1 MQTKKAIGNLLN
13 RYRAVL
19 KKCHLLN
26 TFGTLALASA
36 LMAAGAG
43 SALAA
48 SWGWVNKSAEGP
60 YTAWTSINKDTTIVN
75 GKVEGNTLNSTAE
88 KDVIGFVY
96 FAGFEKDSGTAVTI
110 TDSSFKNNTISAKY
124 GVSAGG
130 IMNKGMT
137 IDLNNVEFSGNKISS
152 GGYSN
157 GGAIYADAG

>member
-75 GKVEGNTLNSTAE
+75 GKIEGNTLNSTAE
-88 KDVIGFVY
+88 EDVIGFVY
-96 FAGFEKDSGTAVTI
+96 FAGFEKTAV
-110 TDSSFKNNTISAKY
+110 
-124 GVSAGG
+124 
-130 IMNKGMT
+130 
-137 IDLNNVEFSGNKISS
+137 LQ
-152 GGYSN
+152 
-157 GGAIYADAG
+157 